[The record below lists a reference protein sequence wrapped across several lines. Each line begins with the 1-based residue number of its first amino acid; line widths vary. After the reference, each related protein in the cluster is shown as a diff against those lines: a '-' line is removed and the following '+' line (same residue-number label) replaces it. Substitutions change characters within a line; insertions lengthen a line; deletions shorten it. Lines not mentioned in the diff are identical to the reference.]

1 VFADHVPTQ
10 PPYDQSL
17 ALDSSTGDLTVG
29 IYSSD
34 GFEDSPPEKYT
45 IWFTISDSE
54 IDTSTAFCISTSFG
68 HGQNLT
74 WQYHVFSLEDLQYYF
89 EVPNGTFRTKI
100 RADNDTDNSFSTLTA
115 EMTISIPDQ
124 LPFVNLGNW
133 TEPSST
139 CNDTSTTTTTSS
151 TTSSS
156 TTSSSTTSSTTTL
169 PPKPEP
175 PPPPPPTTTTTL
187 PPVIVEIG
195 GEEVEY
201 TQVEVEDGTLDR
213 DKERAKNEDLYGCSL
228 TDAQLERG
236 DDCNGSV
243 IVIDDEKTEFVEDGD
258 EFETYEDSLKGE
270 DLELENDPDLSD
282 QEILDQEKEEE
293 ILKELEDSPLAEII
307 GDDDDA
313 VQDFVDTLKKIE
325 EETDFDSLSVED
337 EVIIIEIPEDFEIE
351 IVEPEVEETK
361 PIIEDFESDEVL
373 ESEDPVKI
381 SDEIIETVEDDVI
394 EIVEVIV
401 EVIEIVEDEIPELPT
416 EVTENLEAEKVEE
429 AVEVFVESL
438 EPETKVEIIEDVVEV
453 GVEELTEEQ
462 VTVVA
467 EVVESAIDDVEELTD
482 EQVETVA
489 EVLGLEE
496 SDDVAVIA
504 EAVKSDEAV
513 AEAVDVFVE
522 RAVENAE
529 VEDYNLSDVVVE
541 VQVEEFLENPA
552 VIFQVDFEE
561 IDLTSLGD
569 DLTNQQKEKAQEVVV
584 PVIIASQIISA
595 SVVPFRRIN

>member
-1 VFADHVPTQ
+1 MFADHVPTQ

-45 IWFTISDSE
+45 IWFTISDSQ

-100 RADNDTDNSFSTLTA
+100 RADNDSDNSFSTLTA
-115 EMTISIPDQ
+115 EMTITIPDQ

-139 CNDTSTTTTTSS
+139 CIDTSTTTTTSS
-151 TTSSS
+151 STSSS

-258 EFETYEDSLKGE
+258 EFETSEDSLEGE
-270 DLELENDPDLSD
+270 DLELEDDPDLSD

-307 GDDDDA
+307 GDDEDA

-325 EETDFDSLSVED
+325 EETDFDSLNVED

-351 IVEPEVEETK
+351 IVEPEVEETE

-394 EIVEVIV
+394 EIVEQIV

>member
-1 VFADHVPTQ
+1 MFADHVPTQ

-45 IWFTISDSE
+45 IWFTISDSA

-100 RADNDTDNSFSTLTA
+100 RADNDTDNSFSTLTT

-187 PPVIVEIG
+187 PPVIVEID

-201 TQVEVEDGTLDR
+201 SQVEVEDGTVDR

-243 IVIDDEKTEFVEDGD
+243 IVIDDEKIEFVEDGN
-258 EFETYEDSLKGE
+258 EFETSEDSLEGE

-282 QEILDQEKEEE
+282 QEILDLEKEEE
-293 ILKELEDSPLAEII
+293 ILKELEDSPVAEII
-307 GDDDDA
+307 GDDDEK
-313 VQDFVDTLKKIE
+313 VQEFVDTLKKIE

-337 EVIIIEIPEDFEIE
+337 EVIIVDVPEDFEIVV
-351 IVEPEVEETK
+351 VEPDVEETK

-373 ESEDPVKI
+373 EPEEQ
-381 SDEIIETVEDDVI
+381 EI
-394 EIVEVIV
+394 
-401 EVIEIVEDEIPELPT
+401 IEIVEDVIPELPDQ
-416 EVTENLEAEKVEE
+416 ETENVEE
-429 AVEVFVESL
+429 VVEEFVESL

-453 GVEELTEEQ
+453 GVEELTESQ
-462 VTVVA
+462 VAVVA
-467 EVVESAIDDVEELTD
+467 EVVESAIDDVEELTE
-482 EQVETVA
+482 EQVEVVA

-513 AEAVDVFVE
+513 AEAVEVYVE
-522 RAVENAE
+522 RAVENAD

-561 IDLTSLGD
+561 IDLSSLGD

-595 SVVPFRRIN
+595 SVVPFRRIR